1 MDKGFST
8 LEALVGFTCLLVF
21 ISLVIPLL
29 MQMSATLSDATWAS
43 SDAQAHYELNRLL
56 PHPASWEN
64 DGVVYTSYWKG
75 ELWCVARGLD
85 EISCISK

>member
-21 ISLVIPLL
+21 ISVVIPLL
-29 MQMSATLSDATWAS
+29 MQMSATLSKATWAS
-43 SDAQAHYELNRLL
+43 SDAQAQYELNRML
-56 PHPASWEN
+56 PHPARWEN

-75 ELWCVARGLD
+75 ESWCVARGPEEL
-85 EISCISK
+85 SCIPK

>member
-21 ISLVIPLL
+21 IALVIPLL
-29 MQMSATLSDATWAS
+29 MQMSTTLSKASWAS

-56 PHPASWEN
+56 PTPARWEN
-64 DGVVYTSYWKG
+64 DGLVYTSYWKG
-75 ELWCVARGLD
+75 EAWCVARGSEEL
-85 EISCISK
+85 SCISK